1 MVMIMQNVDNH
12 IERLVE
18 DDYNYDFI
26 CIYYDEVSVCLS
38 VCHEK

>member
-1 MVMIMQNVDNH
+1 MIMQNVDNH

-18 DDYNYDFI
+18 DDYNYDDI
-26 CIYYDEVSVCLS
+26 CIYYDEVSGCLS